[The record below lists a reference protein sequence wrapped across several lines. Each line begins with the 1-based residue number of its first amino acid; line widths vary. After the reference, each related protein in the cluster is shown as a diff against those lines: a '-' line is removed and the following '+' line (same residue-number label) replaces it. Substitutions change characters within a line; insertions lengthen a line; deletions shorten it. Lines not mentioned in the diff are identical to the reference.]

1 MGGLLVNLSV
11 VFSQPTGISNYA
23 TNLFPVL
30 RGLNPVLLSSQVY
43 SGFECFSIPGDMTPA
58 QGSRGHFKRLL
69 WTQFKLPKIYKN
81 LGSNLLF
88 SPIPEAPIYSNCRYV
103 VQVHDLIPLRFPHF
117 YSPLTQYFRYYVPQV
132 LKQAQYIICNS
143 QSTADDIINFY
154 QVPANKI
161 TPILLGYDANHFRP
175 TVKSEN
181 ELATQANPYFLYLGR
196 HDPYKNLPRLITA
209 FAELLK
215 NHPSA
220 DVREYELWLVGST
233 DKRFTPILES
243 QIRELGITQQVKFLN
258 YVAYDHLPI
267 LIQNAIALV
276 FPSLWEGFG
285 FPVLEAMG
293 CGTPVITSNLS
304 SLPEVAG
311 DATIFV
317 NPYKTH
323 EITDA
328 MAKIAVDS
336 EMRSHLS
343 QLGLKQARNFSWE
356 KTGEATAEVLK
367 MFM

>member
-30 RGLNPVLLSSQVY
+30 RGLNPILLSSQDY

-69 WTQFKLPKIYKN
+69 WTQLELPKIYKN
-81 LGSNLLF
+81 RDSKLLF
-88 SPIPEAPIYSNCRYV
+88 SPIPEAPIYSHCRYI
-103 VQVHDLIPLRFPHF
+103 VQVHDLIPLRFPKF

-132 LKQAQYIICNS
+132 LKQAQHIICNS
-143 QSTADDIINFY
+143 QSTADDIVRFY
-154 QVPANKI
+154 QVPVSKI
-161 TPILLGYDANHFRP
+161 TPILLGYDANHFCP
-175 TVKSEN
+175 TVKSEG
-181 ELATQANPYFLYLGR
+181 ELATQKNPYFLYLGR
-196 HDPYKNLPRLITA
+196 HDPYKNLPRLITG
-209 FAELLK
+209 FAALVK

-243 QIRELGITQQVKFLN
+243 QIRELGITEQVKFLN
-258 YVAYDHLPI
+258 YVAYDYLPI

-311 DATIFV
+311 DAAILI
-317 NPYKTH
+317 NPYNTQ

-328 MAKIAVDS
+328 MLKIAVDG

-343 QLGLKQARNFSWE
+343 QLGLKQAKNFSWE